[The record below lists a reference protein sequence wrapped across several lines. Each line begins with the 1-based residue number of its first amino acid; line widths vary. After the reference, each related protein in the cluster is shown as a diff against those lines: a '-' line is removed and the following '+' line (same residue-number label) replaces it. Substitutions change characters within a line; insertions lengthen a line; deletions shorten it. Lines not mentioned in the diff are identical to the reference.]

1 MARFAVASKALR
13 GPFKKLIRK
22 LELNVRRVVIKVRP
36 KAAARYADTSKH
48 ADKALKAAREESAA
62 LRASGRKLP
71 VATSAAVDRTT
82 GRVVAIGHSGH
93 DTPVPAEL
101 MSRLPDPSLEKLWVV
116 TNCGEVE
123 AASKAL
129 EAGYKFEDLVIRT
142 VRTRVDELFP
152 PCENCKQWV
161 PGKD

>member
-1 MARFAVASKALR
+1 MARFAVASKSLR

-71 VATSAAVDRTT
+71 VATSA
-82 GRVVAIGHSGH
+82 
-93 DTPVPAEL
+93 
-101 MSRLPDPSLEKLWVV
+101 SLEKRWVV